1 MDGELAVPTPDDRA
15 QNDKDLEDELEQR
28 VQAAILAL
36 KAAPAESK
44 EAARDQLQFA
54 LRALAGVIARRY
66 PGKATPSSKDHQRE
80 TGAA

>member
-1 MDGELAVPTPDDRA
+1 MPTPDDRA
-15 QNDKDLEDELEQR
+15 QSDEELEDDLEQR
-28 VQAAILAL
+28 VEAAIAAL

-54 LRALAGVIARRY
+54 LRELARVTARRY
-66 PGKATPSSKDHQRE
+66 PGKATFSSTDDEQK